1 MHQYIERLSNTVMT
15 EELFGDRIVRFLY
28 SRTREK
34 APFLFRLATSAR
46 MSSLLGLYHFDLRLT
61 PRLSGNSR
69 FLARCGVDLAECVA
83 PRAYFTTPRRIF
95 ERQIRYWQ
103 CRPMPQMEG
112 GVVSPADGRVA
123 LGALAPDAPLFLK
136 DKFFDYAELLG
147 ADRRRWLEVF
157 SHGDYA
163 VFRLTPDKYHYNH
176 SPVSG
181 RVVEHYSLGGVYHSC
196 NPGAVVE
203 VVTPYSKNK
212 RVVTVID
219 TDVAGGTGVGYVAM
233 VEVVAL
239 MIGDIVQCYSDT
251 GYDHPLRIRPGMF
264 LSKGQPKSLYRPG
277 SSTDILLFEKNRV
290 RFAGDLLEKGRRTDV
305 HSRFSLGFGRPL
317 VEIEVQVRSLI
328 AMAKNREPI
337 DSPSLDGRGQ
347 GGG

>member
-1 MHQYIERLSNTVMT
+1 MHQYIERMHGTVMT

-28 SRTREK
+28 SHAREK

-46 MSSLLGLYHFDLRLT
+46 MSSLLGLYHFDLALG
-61 PRLSGNSR
+61 PRLSGNAR
-69 FLARCGVDLAECVA
+69 FLARCGVDLDECLA
-83 PRAYFTTPRRIF
+83 PRAHFTTPRKIF

-103 CRPMPQMEG
+103 CRPMPQLDAA
-112 GVVSPADGRVA
+112 VTSPADARVA
-123 LGALAPDAPLFLK
+123 LGALHPDSPLFLK
-136 DKFFDYAELLG
+136 DKFFNYEELLG
-147 ADRRRWLEVF
+147 ADRYRWLETF

-176 SPVSG
+176 TPVSG
-181 RVVEHYSLGGVYHSC
+181 RVADHYVLGGVYHSC

-212 RVVTVID
+212 RVVTIID
-219 TDVAGGTGVGYVAM
+219 TDVPGGTGVGQVAM
-233 VEVVAL
+233 VEVVAM

-264 LSKGQPKSLYRPG
+264 LHKGQPKSLYRPG
-277 SSTDILLFEKNRV
+277 SSTDILLFEKGRV
-290 RFAGDLLEKGRRTDV
+290 RFAGDLLAEGSRADV

-317 VEIEVQVRSLI
+317 VEVEVRARSLI
-328 AMAKNREPI
+328 AMAQTNTGAPR
-337 DSPSLDGRGQ
+337 
-347 GGG
+347 

>member
-1 MHQYIERLSNTVMT
+1 MHQYIERMHGTVMT

-28 SRTREK
+28 SHAREK

-46 MSSLLGLYHFDLRLT
+46 MSSLLGLYHFDLALG

-69 FLARCGVDLAECVA
+69 FLARCGVDLDECLA
-83 PRAYFTTPRRIF
+83 PRAHFTTPRKIF

-103 CRPMPQMEG
+103 CRPMPQLDTA
-112 GVVSPADGRVA
+112 VVSPADARVA
-123 LGALAPDAPLFLK
+123 LGALHPDSPLFLK
-136 DKFFDYAELLG
+136 DKFFNYEELLG
-147 ADRRRWLEVF
+147 ADRYRWLETF

-176 SPVSG
+176 TPVSG
-181 RVVEHYSLGGVYHSC
+181 RVADHYVLGGVYHSC

-212 RVVTVID
+212 RVVTIID
-219 TDVAGGTGVGYVAM
+219 TDVPGGTGVGQVAM
-233 VEVVAL
+233 VEVVAM

-251 GYDHPLRIRPGMF
+251 GYDHPLQIHPGMF
-264 LSKGQPKSLYRPG
+264 LHKGQPKSLYRPG
-277 SSTDILLFEKNRV
+277 SSTDILLFEKGRV
-290 RFAGDLLEKGRRTDV
+290 RFAGDLLAEGSRADV

-317 VEIEVQVRSLI
+317 VEVEVRARSLI
-328 AMAKNREPI
+328 AMAQTNTGAPR
-337 DSPSLDGRGQ
+337 
-347 GGG
+347 